1 VTSGEQ
7 TGPVP
12 LASPLPQE
20 FFARDSLRVARDLLG
35 CRFSHGGVTVR
46 LTEVEAYAGA
56 ADPGSHA
63 FRSRSPRNEVMFGP
77 AGRLYV
83 YFTYGMHFCANI
95 VTGPE
100 GEASAVLMRA
110 GEVVDGHE
118 IAAARRPGFRSRD
131 LARGPARL
139 ATTLALGREHNGMSL
154 VGPHAGGRVSAP
166 EVLVDPS
173 LVRNGPRVGVSG
185 PGGDGLTYPWRFWV
199 DGDPTVSAY
208 RANTRRRVATT

>member
-1 VTSGEQ
+1 MTSGEQ
-7 TGPVP
+7 TVPVP

-46 LTEVEAYAGA
+46 LTEVEAYSGA

-63 FRSRSPRNEVMFGP
+63 FRGRSPRNEVMFGP
-77 AGRLYV
+77 AGHLYV

-118 IAAARRPGFRSRD
+118 LAAERRPGFRPRD

-139 ATTLALGREHNGMSL
+139 ATTLALGREQNGMSL
-154 VGPHAGGRVSAP
+154 VGPRAGGRVSAP
-166 EVLVDPS
+166 EVLVEPS
-173 LVRNGPRVGVSG
+173 LVRTGPRVGVSG
-185 PGGDGLTYPWRFWV
+185 PGGDGITYPWRFWV

-208 RANTRRRVATT
+208 RPGRPGNAARP